1 MHLIDDSVVTL
12 LVADRKLLNEASGL
26 FEQASPKV
34 LVVRQVLEGSFVN
47 DGAYLE
53 TLKRSG

>member
-26 FEQASPKV
+26 FEQASPEI
-34 LVVRQVLEGSFVN
+34 LVVGQVLEGSFVN